1 MGGNYKNFLKEQKT
15 FKEKE
20 SEYFFA
26 SNRNTEYKKQSNN
39 VFIIK
44 GIEL

>member
-1 MGGNYKNFLKEQKT
+1 MGKNYENFLKEQKT
-15 FKEKE
+15 LKEKE
-20 SEYFFA
+20 SECFFA